1 MRTNKAIFDII
12 SLSVDKMGALKQE
25 DRRKFAAQFWLENK
39 HNDRPYVVKML
50 KKMGMKQLTIYD
62 VLKRVNIISPT
73 RRVGSGRPPK
83 KIGPKKVAGLISSTV
98 GKIRVSFRKLAK
110 KFKKNDKMNVKEVLS
125 RLGIY
130 EKRRKINRKAKR
142 KTTQVY

>member
-73 RRVGSGRPPK
+73 RRVGSGWPPK

-98 GKIRVSFRKLAK
+98 GKIGVSFRKLAK